1 MSRPVST
8 NTGVMERMRLYVS
21 ADMEGLAGVVSRD
34 DLMPG
39 RFEYEAARDWV
50 TDAVVSV
57 CEAAREM
64 GADELV
70 VSDSHGNGQNI
81 RFERMPEYVRL
92 VRSWPRPLGMMQG
105 VEEGSYAGAFLLGYH
120 AGASNP
126 AGTLAHTISSEFI
139 QEIRLNGRI
148 VSEAGISAAIAGHYG
163 VPILLFAGDDVAVA
177 EARADLGDIATAT
190 LKTSLGSL
198 SAVTLAPAA
207 ADRVLREA
215 VREAMRRIGTA
226 SAPGEA
232 APMLLEMRLRTRLVA
247 EWLGYLPQVVRTD
260 AFTIAYR
267 AEDIAAASRF
277 IGFLSAARIVLA

>member
-1 MSRPVST
+1 MSNAV
-8 NTGVMERMRLYVS
+8 TGNAGTAERMRLYVS

-34 DLMPG
+34 NLMPG

-57 CEAAREM
+57 CEAAREL

-120 AGASNP
+120 AGATNP
-126 AGTLAHTISSEFI
+126 GGTLAHTISSEFI
-139 QEIRLNGRI
+139 QEIRLNGRT
-148 VSEAGISAAIAGHYG
+148 VSEAGISAAIARHYG

-190 LKTSLGSL
+190 LKTSLGAL
-198 SAVTLAPAA
+198 AAVTLAPAA
-207 ADRVLREA
+207 ADRALREA
-215 VREAMRRIGTA
+215 VRAAMRRIGTA
-226 SAPGEA
+226 SAPVEA

-260 AFTIAYR
+260 AFTVAYR

-277 IGFLSAARIVLA
+277 IGFLAAARIVVA